1 MPAATNALQPV
12 GRRGAARRRTR
23 PAGWLRKLRQQSR
36 FPISRAAERIEVGR
50 CRRTV
55 GVMSS
60 LQDASVPYFTAERDT
75 PVLDFPS
82 PYTIPRPTQSLEFL
96 ARIVEARA
104 EGDMVRLSPEL
115 MQVVAADDVAAS
127 VAELPTGAPVGGRVG
142 LGGPEALGIDAWA
155 RRPFAP
161 TGDART
167 VASDPRAPDFGTVL
181 VGGELTTSDG
191 ARIAAT
197 ELVAWFAPH
206 PQGAAR

>member
-1 MPAATNALQPV
+1 
-12 GRRGAARRRTR
+12 
-23 PAGWLRKLRQQSR
+23 
-36 FPISRAAERIEVGR
+36 
-50 CRRTV
+50 
-55 GVMSS
+55 MSS

-115 MQVVAADDVAAS
+115 MQVVAADDVAAT
-127 VAELPTGAPVGGRVG
+127 VAELAIGAPV
-142 LGGPEALGIDAWA
+142 GGPEALGIGAWA
-155 RRPFAP
+155 RRPFSP

-167 VASDPRAPDFGTVL
+167 VASDPRAGDFGTEL
-181 VGGELTTSDG
+181 EGGELTTSDG